1 MKNNKELNNVRKM
14 IQDAKRKFNIAI
26 QAERDVFEH
35 LLELNI
41 DLEATVKNAEN
52 SDNLEEAITCYFS
65 YNEVGIELIM
75 EAIEEQYNS
84 K

>member
-35 LLELNI
+35 LLEINI
-41 DLEATVKNAEN
+41 DLEATVEKAEN